1 MTIGDK
7 VIATNRLV
15 KQRHWINGRLTVS
28 WIVSPTAQPVP
39 QAIFLGRTL
48 LYTGYVAQGDEYE
61 SNSFTRNGQIA
72 AVAVQPLS
80 GGRYRRP
87 VYVRLEDVEVMP

>member
-15 KQRHWINGRLTVS
+15 KQRQWINGRLIVS

-61 SNSFTRNGQIA
+61 PNDFHATGQIA

-80 GGRYRRP
+80 DRRYRRP
-87 VYVRLEDVEVMP
+87 VYVRPEDVEVIP